1 MKLALLAVLAAA
13 AGVITPAAA
22 AHSVVLPFASRP
34 ADLQLYTVIV
44 PTETD
49 SPTTEVALK
58 VPDGIDFLLV
68 RETPG
73 WKVKVERKND
83 RIDVVRWTGSAPPDQ
98 FAEFRLIARNP
109 ILEGDLSWKIIQTY
123 ADGETARWIG
133 PPGSDSPASVTRLSE
148 SAEPVDVATGLNG
161 GGSNPSGG
169 TETVAAGEGADVVG
183 EQRFERHARANRR
196 RRGPRAQRR
205 SDRRARRHAQT
216 VRGKHMTTKEVP

>member
-1 MKLALLAVLAAA
+1 MRLALLAVLAVT
-13 AGVITPAAA
+13 AGVITPAVA
-22 AHSVVLPFASRP
+22 AHSVVLPFSSRP

-49 SPTTEVALK
+49 STTTEVALK
-58 VPDGIDFLLV
+58 VPEGIDFLLV

-83 RIDVVRWTGSAPPDQ
+83 RIDVVRWTGIAPPDQ

-109 ILEGDLSWKIIQTY
+109 ILEGDLSWKIVQTY

-148 SAEPVDVATGLNG
+148 SAKPVDVATGLNG
-161 GGSNPSGG
+161 GGSSTSSGG
-169 TETVAAGEGADVVG
+169 TETVAAGASSDATASGDSSDTLARIGVAAALVLSGAAIGGLAVT
-183 EQRFERHARANRR
+183 RR
-196 RRGPRAQRR
+196 RSGG
-205 SDRRARRHAQT
+205 T
-216 VRGKHMTTKEVP
+216 

>member
-1 MKLALLAVLAAA
+1 MKLALLAVLVAA

-22 AHSVVLPFASRP
+22 AHSVVLPFSSRP

-58 VPDGIDFLLV
+58 VPEGVDFLLV

-83 RIDVVRWTGSAPPDQ
+83 RIDVVRWTGNAPRDQ

-109 ILEGDLSWKIIQTY
+109 ILEGDLQWKIVQTY
-123 ADGETARWIG
+123 ADGETAAWIG
-133 PPGSDSPASVTRLSE
+133 APGSDYPASVTRLSE
-148 SAEPVDVATGLNG
+148 SAQPVDVATGLNG
-161 GGSNPSGG
+161 GGASSSSGG
-169 TETVAAGEGADVVG
+169 PETVAAAETSGAAASGDSSDTLARIGVAAALLLSGAAIGGLVVS
-183 EQRFERHARANRR
+183 RR
-196 RRGPRAQRR
+196 RSGGTQ
-205 SDRRARRHAQT
+205 
-216 VRGKHMTTKEVP
+216 

>member
-1 MKLALLAVLAAA
+1 MRTALLAVLAVA

-22 AHSVVLPFASRP
+22 AHTVVLPFSSRP
-34 ADLQLYTVIV
+34 ADLQLYTVVV

-49 SPTTEVALK
+49 SPTKEVALK

-68 RETPG
+68 KETPG
-73 WKVKVERKND
+73 WKVAIERKND
-83 RIDVVRWTGSAPPDQ
+83 RIDVIRWTGAAAPDQ

-148 SAEPVDVATGLNG
+148 SAQPVDVATGLNG
-161 GGSNPSGG
+161 GGSTSAGS
-169 TETVAAGEGADVVG
+169 TETVAAGEASGASAGDDASDPLARIGVAAALVLSGAAIGGLVVT
-183 EQRFERHARANRR
+183 RR
-196 RRGPRAQRR
+196 RSGAT
-205 SDRRARRHAQT
+205 AK
-216 VRGKHMTTKEVP
+216 GGG

>member
-1 MKLALLAVLAAA
+1 MRSALLAVLIVA
-13 AGVITPAAA
+13 AGVITPAAT
-22 AHSVVLPFASRP
+22 AHAVVLPFSSRP
-34 ADLQLYTVIV
+34 ADLQLYTVVV

-49 SPTTEVALK
+49 SPTAEVALK
-58 VPDGIDFLLV
+58 VPEGIDFLLV

-98 FAEFRLIARNP
+98 FAEFQVIARNP

-161 GGSNPSGG
+161 GGSTSSGG
-169 TETVAAGEGADVVG
+169 TETVAAGESTDSSGSSDSSDTLARIGVGAALVLSGAAIGGLFVT
-183 EQRFERHARANRR
+183 RR
-196 RRGPRAQRR
+196 RPGG
-205 SDRRARRHAQT
+205 S
-216 VRGKHMTTKEVP
+216 GKEAP

>member
-169 TETVAAGEGADVVG
+169 TETVAAGEGSDASASSDSSDTLARIGVAAALVLSGAAIGGLVVT
-183 EQRFERHARANRR
+183 RR
-196 RRGPRAQRR
+196 RSGG
-205 SDRRARRHAQT
+205 ST
-216 VRGKHMTTKEVP
+216 